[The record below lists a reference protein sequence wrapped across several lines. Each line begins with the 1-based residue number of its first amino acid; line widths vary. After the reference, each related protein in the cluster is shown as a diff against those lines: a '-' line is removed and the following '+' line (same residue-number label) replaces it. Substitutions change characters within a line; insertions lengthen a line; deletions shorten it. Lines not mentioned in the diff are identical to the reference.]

1 MQVSFCRLDEYCR
14 PVPTAWIGTNRMMSR
29 KVRMRRFREFDYG
42 IGRLCA
48 AIVLATLIGLPLP
61 RAHAEGGLS
70 ISNPDGAAV
79 RALVI
84 GIDDYQHVRKLK
96 GAVADANDIVS
107 SLRTMGVTDVV
118 KLTNA
123 DADRA
128 SVLRE
133 ISALVERTKN
143 NDLIFLSIAGHGTQE
158 PERVKG
164 SEPDGMENV
173 FLLPGFENTP
183 AGSVERILGGEFN
196 HFIRQFEL
204 RGAKVIFVADTC
216 HGGGMVRDIDPR
228 AAEMSFR
235 QVPRYTLLVDELK
248 PVSDRDDPKSELD
261 LDHTAFLAAVDR
273 YTKAPEVRIPGI
285 EGLRGALSYAV
296 ARAVEGN
303 ADNNH
308 DGKVTL
314 KELFSNVRQ
323 VVYQLSDQRQNVVT
337 ISSPAQT
344 PETDVAFELTR
355 GVVLIQGPTARATP
369 GQVLA
374 AAPAEAKAP
383 ASPAAT
389 APPPIA
395 PASVAPSSVAPT
407 GVAPPAA
414 RFAAPIRLAALDGK
428 MNYFTS
434 VKPKDVAVQ
443 AVQPTDNPD
452 LIWDPVSHDVI
463 AWGDVIAYRV
473 DVASLPMVIDRT
485 AAIREFKRIATRSP
499 QVMRI
504 WPDDRQQRSGQTVE
518 VELTDIASRALLL
531 FNVSGDG
538 TIQMLYPVG
547 SDAAL
552 SRFASLRLPLR
563 VGEPFGAEQVVAV
576 TSQQRMTDL
585 ETVLMQLNRR
595 RASGQVIKSLER
607 YLPADA
613 RIASIGFFSVP

>member
-1 MQVSFCRLDEYCR
+1 MRMPRGLD
-14 PVPTAWIGTNRMMSR
+14 P
-29 KVRMRRFREFDYG
+29 K

-48 AIVLATLIGLPLP
+48 AIGLAALIGLTIPHA
-61 RAHAEGGLS
+61 RAAGGLA

-96 GAVADANDIVS
+96 GAVADATDIVT
-107 SLRTMGVTDVV
+107 SLKSMGVGDVV
-118 KLTNA
+118 ELTNA
-123 DADRA
+123 QADRA
-128 SVLRE
+128 GVLRE
-133 ISALVERTKN
+133 MGALVERTKS

-164 SEPDGMENV
+164 SEPDRMENV
-173 FLLPGFENTP
+173 FLLPGFETTP

-248 PVSDRDDPKSELD
+248 PVSDSSDPKSELD
-261 LDHTAFLAAVDR
+261 FDHTAFLAAVDR

-285 EGLRGALSYAV
+285 DGLRGALSYAV
-296 ARAVEGN
+296 ARAMEGS
-303 ADNNH
+303 ADINH

-355 GVVLIQGPTARATP
+355 GVVLIQGPAARAAS
-369 GQVLA
+369 GQAGAAAPVEGQGPAPPAVTAKATTVPTLA
-374 AAPAEAKAP
+374 AASNAVPTSAVPTPLRPA
-383 ASPAAT
+383 
-389 APPPIA
+389 
-395 PASVAPSSVAPT
+395 V
-407 GVAPPAA
+407 
-414 RFAAPIRLAALDGK
+414 PIRVAALDGK
-428 MNYFTS
+428 TNYFASMT
-434 VKPKDVAVQ
+434 PKDVTVQ

-463 AWGDVIAYRV
+463 AWGDVVAYGV
-473 DVASLPMVIDRT
+473 DVASLPTVVDRT
-485 AAIREFKRIATRSP
+485 AAIRELKRMATRSP
-499 QVMRI
+499 QIMRI
-504 WPDDRQQRSGQTVE
+504 WPDDRQQRAGQTVE
-518 VELTDIASRALLL
+518 VDLSDVASRAVLL

-552 SRFASLRLPLR
+552 ARSASLRLPLR
-563 VGEPFGAEQVVAV
+563 VGEPFGAEQIVAV
-576 TSQQRMTDL
+576 TSQQRMVDL

-613 RIASIGFFSVP
+613 RIASIGFFSAP

>member
-1 MQVSFCRLDEYCR
+1 MRMPRGLDH
-14 PVPTAWIGTNRMMSR
+14 
-29 KVRMRRFREFDYG
+29 K

-48 AIVLATLIGLPLP
+48 TIGLAALIGLTVPH
-61 RAHAEGGLS
+61 AHAAGGLS

-96 GAVADANDIVS
+96 GAVADATDIVS
-107 SLRTMGVTDVV
+107 SLKTMGVGDVV
-118 KLTNA
+118 ELTNA
-123 DADRA
+123 QADRA

-133 ISALVERTKN
+133 ISALVERTGN

-173 FLLPGFENTP
+173 FLLPGFETTP
-183 AGSVERILGGEFN
+183 NGSVERVLGSEFN

-248 PVSDRDDPKSELD
+248 PVSDSNDPKSELD
-261 LDHTAFLAAVDR
+261 LDRTAFLAAVDR

-285 EGLRGALSYAV
+285 DGLRGALSYAV
-296 ARAVEGN
+296 ARAVEGS
-303 ADNNH
+303 ADINH

-323 VVYQLSDQRQNVVT
+323 VVYQLSDQRQDVVT

-344 PETDVAFELTR
+344 PESDVAFELTR
-355 GVVLIQGPTARATP
+355 GVVLIQGPTARAAS
-369 GQVLA
+369 GQAGA
-374 AAPAEAKAP
+374 AVEGQAPAP
-383 ASPAAT
+383 PAAT
-389 APPPIA
+389 AKA
-395 PASVAPSSVAPT
+395 PTVPTLAAATNAAPTSAAPSPL
-407 GVAPPAA
+407 
-414 RFAAPIRLAALDGK
+414 RLAAPIRLAALDGK
-428 MNYFTS
+428 TNYFAS
-434 VKPKDVAVQ
+434 VMPKDVTVQ

-463 AWGDVIAYRV
+463 AWGDVVAYGV
-473 DVASLPMVIDRT
+473 DVAGLPTVVDRT
-485 AAIREFKRIATRSP
+485 AAIRELKRMATRSP
-499 QVMRI
+499 QMMRI
-504 WPDDRQQRSGQTVE
+504 WPDDRQQRAGQTVE
-518 VELTDIASRALLL
+518 VDLSDVASRAVLL

-552 SRFASLRLPLR
+552 ARSASLRLPLR
-563 VGEPFGAEQVVAV
+563 VGEPFGAEQIVAV
-576 TSQQRMTDL
+576 TSQQRMVDL

-613 RIASIGFFSVP
+613 RIASIGFFSAP